1 MKQVHNRL
9 TLLTWLVRG
18 VFILANE
25 KVLVDRSKSGKVRPW
40 RERKLENLQY
50 GDYLQILNYKKAHR
64 VKECGEVLYFV
75 EDEQGH
81 KKLAQTWFCH
91 SRLCPLCNWRRSMK
105 QSNQLTQILEEAV
118 KQRKTGRFLFLTL
131 TVENTTGDQLKS
143 ELRRMGRAIR
153 DLMRYK
159 KPAKN
164 LLGYVRSTEVTV
176 NHEADQP
183 MYHHHM
189 HVLLF
194 VKSLYFKG
202 SDNYISQSEWTGYWQ
217 RAMKLTYVPIVNVEA
232 VKPNVKRQKN
242 SLLASAQETAKYQ
255 VKSKDILTNNQEQDL
270 QVIDDLEQALAGSR
284 QISYGGLLKEI
295 RKQLQLE
302 DVENGDLINTD
313 SDDQKV
319 DQVVRE
325 IVAKW
330 DYQRNNYF
338 V

>member
-1 MKQVHNRL
+1 MTDR
-9 TLLTWLVRG
+9 
-18 VFILANE
+18 
-25 KVLVDRSKSGKVRPW
+25 KVLVDQSQSGKVRPW

-50 GDYLQILNYKKAHR
+50 SDYLQILHYKKAHR
-64 VKECGEVLYFV
+64 VKECGEVLRFV
-75 EDEQGH
+75 EDKNGH

-91 SRLCPLCNWRRSMK
+91 SRLCPLCNWRRAMK
-105 QSNQLTQILEEAV
+105 QSNQLTQILAEAV

-131 TVENTTGDQLKS
+131 TVENTSGNQLKS
-143 ELRRMGRAIR
+143 ELRQMGRAIR

-176 NHEADQP
+176 NHEVDQP

-194 VKSLYFKG
+194 MKSSYFTG
-202 SDNYISQSEWTGYWQ
+202 TDNYISQAEWTGYWQ
-217 RAMKLTYVPIVNVEA
+217 RAMKLTYMPVVNVEA
-232 VKPNVKRQKN
+232 VKPNVNRHKN

-255 VKSKDILTNNQEQDL
+255 VKSKDILTNNPEQDL

-330 DYQRNNYF
+330 DYQRKNYF

>member
-1 MKQVHNRL
+1 MADR
-9 TLLTWLVRG
+9 
-18 VFILANE
+18 
-25 KVLVDRSKSGKVRPW
+25 KVLVDRSQSGKVRPW
-40 RERKLENLQY
+40 REHKLENLQY
-50 GDYLQILNYKKAHR
+50 GDYLQMLHYKKAHR
-64 VKECGEVLYFV
+64 VKECGEVLRFV
-75 EDEQGH
+75 EDKNGH

-105 QSNQLTQILEEAV
+105 QSNQLTQILTEAV

-131 TVENTTGDQLKS
+131 TVKNTTGDLLKS
-143 ELRRMGRAIR
+143 ELRQMGRAIAKIFQ
-153 DLMRYK
+153 YK
-159 KPAKN
+159 KVAKN
-164 LLGYVRSTEVTV
+164 LLGYVRSTEVTI
-176 NHEADQP
+176 NHEADQL

-194 VKSLYFKG
+194 MKSSYFTG
-202 SDNYISQSEWTGYWQ
+202 TDNYISQAEWTRYWQ
-217 RAMKLTYVPIVNVEA
+217 RAMKLAYVPVVNVET
-232 VKPNVKRQKN
+232 VKPNVNRHKN

-313 SDDQKV
+313 SDDKQTE
-319 DQVVRE
+319 QVVRE
-325 IVAKW
+325 VVAKW
-330 DYQRNNYF
+330 DYQRKNYF
-338 V
+338 L

>member
-9 TLLTWLVRG
+9 TLLTWLARG

-64 VKECGEVLYFV
+64 VKECGEVLRFV

-91 SRLCPLCNWRRSMK
+91 SRLCPLCNWRRAMK

-131 TVENTTGDQLKS
+131 TVENTTGKQLKS
-143 ELRRMGRAIR
+143 ELRQMGRAVR

-176 NHEADQP
+176 NHESDRP

-232 VKPNVKRQKN
+232 VKPNLKRQKN

-313 SDDQKV
+313 SDDQET

-330 DYQRNNYF
+330 DYQRKNYF
-338 V
+338 I

>member
-1 MKQVHNRL
+1 MTDR
-9 TLLTWLVRG
+9 
-18 VFILANE
+18 
-25 KVLVDRSKSGKVRPW
+25 KVLVDKSRSGKVRPW

-64 VKECGEVLYFV
+64 VKECGEVLRFV

-91 SRLCPLCNWRRSMK
+91 SRLCPLCNWRRAMK
-105 QSNQLTQILEEAV
+105 QSNQLTQILAEAV

-131 TVENTTGDQLKS
+131 TVENTTGKQLKS
-143 ELRRMGRAIR
+143 ELRQMGRAIR

-217 RAMKLTYVPIVNVEA
+217 RAMKLTYVPMVNVEA
-232 VKPNVKRQKN
+232 VKPNVNRHKN

-313 SDDQKV
+313 CDNQEP

-330 DYQRNNYF
+330 DYLRKNYF
-338 V
+338 I

>member
-9 TLLTWLVRG
+9 TLLTWLARG

-50 GDYLQILNYKKAHR
+50 GDYLQILHYKKAHR
-64 VKECGEVLYFV
+64 VKECGEVLRFV
-75 EDEQGH
+75 EDENGH

-91 SRLCPLCNWRRSMK
+91 SRLCPLCNWRRAMK
-105 QSNQLTQILEEAV
+105 QSNQLTQILEKAV

-131 TVENTTGDQLKS
+131 TVENTTGEQLKS
-143 ELRRMGRAIR
+143 ELRQMGRAIR

-217 RAMKLTYVPIVNVEA
+217 RAMKLTYVPIVNVES
-232 VKPNVKRQKN
+232 VKPNVNRQKN

-284 QISYGGLLKEI
+284 QISYGGLLKKI

-313 SDDQKV
+313 SDDQKT
-319 DQVVRE
+319 DRVVRE

-330 DYQRNNYF
+330 DYQRKNYF
-338 V
+338 I

>member
-1 MKQVHNRL
+1 M
-9 TLLTWLVRG
+9 T
-18 VFILANE
+18 NE

-64 VKECGEVLYFV
+64 VKECGEVLRFV
-75 EDEQGH
+75 EDEQGY

-91 SRLCPLCNWRRSMK
+91 SRLCPLCNWRRAMK

-131 TVENTTGDQLKS
+131 TVENTTGKQLKS
-143 ELRRMGRAIR
+143 ELRQMGRAVR

-176 NHEADQP
+176 NHESDQP

-232 VKPNVKRQKN
+232 VKPNLKRQKN

-330 DYQRNNYF
+330 DYDRKNYF

>member
-1 MKQVHNRL
+1 M
-9 TLLTWLVRG
+9 
-18 VFILANE
+18 ADS
-25 KVLVDRSKSGKVRPW
+25 KVLVDRSRSGKVRPW

-50 GDYLQILNYKKAHR
+50 GDYLQILHYKKAHR
-64 VKECGEVLYFV
+64 VKECGEVLHFM

-81 KKLAQTWFCH
+81 RKLAQTWFCH

-131 TVENTTGDQLKS
+131 TVENTTGDLLKS
-143 ELRRMGRAIR
+143 ELRQMGRAIR

-159 KPAKN
+159 KLAKN

-176 NHEADQP
+176 NHEANQP

-194 VKSLYFKG
+194 MKSSYFTG
-202 SDNYISQSEWTGYWQ
+202 TDNYISQAEWTGYWQ

-255 VKSKDILTNNQEQDL
+255 VKSKDILTNNAGQDL
-270 QVIDDLEQALAGSR
+270 HVIDDLEQALAGSR

-313 SDDQKV
+313 SDDQPV
-319 DQVVRE
+319 EQAVRE

-330 DYQRNNYF
+330 DYQRKNYF
-338 V
+338 I

>member
-1 MKQVHNRL
+1 MADR
-9 TLLTWLVRG
+9 
-18 VFILANE
+18 
-25 KVLVDRSKSGKVRPW
+25 KVLVDRLQSGKVRPW
-40 RERKLENLQY
+40 REHKLENLQY
-50 GDYLQILNYKKAHR
+50 GDYLQMLHYKKAHR
-64 VKECGEVLYFV
+64 VKECGEVLRFV
-75 EDEQGH
+75 EDKNGH

-91 SRLCPLCNWRRSMK
+91 SRLCSLCNWRRSMK
-105 QSNQLTQILEEAV
+105 QSNQLTQILTETV

-131 TVENTTGDQLKS
+131 TVKNTTGDLLKS
-143 ELRRMGRAIR
+143 ELRQMGRAIAKIFQ
-153 DLMRYK
+153 YK
-159 KPAKN
+159 KVAKN
-164 LLGYVRSTEVTV
+164 LLGYVRSTEVTI

-194 VKSLYFKG
+194 MKSSYFTG
-202 SDNYISQSEWTGYWQ
+202 TDNYISQAEWTRYWQ
-217 RAMKLTYVPIVNVEA
+217 RTMKLAYAPVVNVEA

-313 SDDQKV
+313 SGDQET

-330 DYQRNNYF
+330 DYQRKNGSVAKFENQTRPL
-338 V
+338 

>member
-1 MKQVHNRL
+1 MTDR
-9 TLLTWLVRG
+9 
-18 VFILANE
+18 
-25 KVLVDRSKSGKVRPW
+25 KVLVDKSRSGKVRPW

-64 VKECGEVLYFV
+64 VKECGEVLRFV

-81 KKLAQTWFCH
+81 KKLVQTWFCH
-91 SRLCPLCNWRRSMK
+91 SRLCPLCNWRRAMK
-105 QSNQLTQILEEAV
+105 QSNQLTQILAEAV
-118 KQRKTGRFLFLTL
+118 KQRKAGRFLFLTL
-131 TVENTTGDQLKS
+131 TVENTTGKQLKN
-143 ELRRMGRAIR
+143 ELRQMGRAIR

-232 VKPNVKRQKN
+232 VKPNVNRQKN

-295 RKQLQLE
+295 RKHLQLE

-313 SDDQKV
+313 SDDKQAE
-319 DQVVRE
+319 QVVRE
-325 IVAKW
+325 VVAKW
-330 DYQRNNYF
+330 DYQRKNYF
-338 V
+338 I

>member
-1 MKQVHNRL
+1 MADR
-9 TLLTWLVRG
+9 
-18 VFILANE
+18 
-25 KVLVDRSKSGKVRPW
+25 KVLVDRSQSGKVRPW
-40 RERKLENLQY
+40 REHKLENLQY
-50 GDYLQILNYKKAHR
+50 GDYLQMLHYKKAHR
-64 VKECGEVLYFV
+64 VKECGEVLRFV
-75 EDEQGH
+75 EDKNGH

-105 QSNQLTQILEEAV
+105 QSNQLTQILTEAV

-131 TVENTTGDQLKS
+131 TVKNTTGDLLKS
-143 ELRRMGRAIR
+143 ELRQMGRAIAKIFQ
-153 DLMRYK
+153 YK
-159 KPAKN
+159 KVAKN
-164 LLGYVRSTEVTV
+164 LLGYVRSTEVTI
-176 NHEADQP
+176 NHEADQLT
-183 MYHHHM
+183 YHHHM

-194 VKSLYFKG
+194 MKSSYFTG
-202 SDNYISQSEWTGYWQ
+202 TDNYISQSEWTRYWQ
-217 RAMKLTYVPIVNVEA
+217 RAMKLAYVPVVNVEA
-232 VKPNVKRQKN
+232 VKPNVNRHKN

-313 SDDQKV
+313 SGDQET

-330 DYQRNNYF
+330 DYQRKNYF
-338 V
+338 MLNDL

>member
-1 MKQVHNRL
+1 M
-9 TLLTWLVRG
+9 WLVRG
-18 VFILANE
+18 VFNLVDR
-25 KVLVDRSKSGKVRPW
+25 KVLVDRSRSGKIRPW

-50 GDYLQILNYKKAHR
+50 SDYLQILHYKKAHR
-64 VKECGEVLYFV
+64 VKECGEVLRFV

-81 KKLAQTWFCH
+81 RKLAQTWFCH
-91 SRLCPLCNWRRSMK
+91 SRLCPLCNWRRAMK
-105 QSNQLTQILEEAV
+105 QSNQLTQILAEAV
-118 KQRKTGRFLFLTL
+118 KQRKTGQFLFLTL
-131 TVENTTGDQLKS
+131 TVENTAGYRLKS
-143 ELRRMGRAIR
+143 ELRQMGRAIAKI
-153 DLMRYK
+153 LQYK
-159 KPAKN
+159 KVAKN

-194 VKSLYFKG
+194 MKSSYFTG
-202 SDNYISQSEWTGYWQ
+202 TDNYISQAEWTGYWQ

-232 VKPNVKRQKN
+232 VRPNVNRHKN

-270 QVIDDLEQALAGSR
+270 QVIDDLEQGLAGSR

-302 DVENGDLINTD
+302 DVENGDLVNTD
-313 SDDQKV
+313 SDDQQT
-319 DQVVRE
+319 DQVVCV

-330 DYQRNNYF
+330 DYLRKNYF
-338 V
+338 I

>member
-1 MKQVHNRL
+1 MADERS
-9 TLLTWLVRG
+9 
-18 VFILANE
+18 FILTDR
-25 KVLVDRSKSGKVRPW
+25 KVLVDKSRSGKVRPW

-64 VKECGEVLYFV
+64 VKECGEVLRFV

-91 SRLCPLCNWRRSMK
+91 SRLCPLCNWRRAMK

-131 TVENTTGDQLKS
+131 TVENTTGKQLKS
-143 ELRRMGRAIR
+143 ELRQMGRAVR

-255 VKSKDILTNNQEQDL
+255 VKSKDILTNNPEQDL
-270 QVIDDLEQALAGSR
+270 RVIDDLEQALAGSR

-302 DVENGDLINTD
+302 DVENDDLINTD
-313 SDDQKV
+313 SGDQET

-330 DYQRNNYF
+330 DYQLKNYF

>member
-1 MKQVHNRL
+1 MADR
-9 TLLTWLVRG
+9 
-18 VFILANE
+18 
-25 KVLVDRSKSGKVRPW
+25 KVLVDRSQSGKVRPW
-40 RERKLENLQY
+40 REHKLENLQY
-50 GDYLQILNYKKAHR
+50 GDYLQMLHYKKAHR
-64 VKECGEVLYFV
+64 VKECGEVLRFV
-75 EDEQGH
+75 EDKNGH

-105 QSNQLTQILEEAV
+105 QSNQLTQILTETV

-131 TVENTTGDQLKS
+131 TVKNTTGDLLKS
-143 ELRRMGRAIR
+143 ELRQMGRAVAKIFQ
-153 DLMRYK
+153 YK
-159 KPAKN
+159 KVAKN
-164 LLGYVRSTEVTV
+164 LLGYVRSTEVTI

-194 VKSLYFKG
+194 MKSSYFTG
-202 SDNYISQSEWTGYWQ
+202 TDNYISQAEWTRYWQ
-217 RAMKLTYVPIVNVEA
+217 RVMKLAYAPVVNVEA

-313 SDDQKV
+313 SDDQKTG
-319 DQVVRE
+319 QVVRE

-330 DYQRNNYF
+330 DYQRKNYF
-338 V
+338 VW

>member
-1 MKQVHNRL
+1 MADK
-9 TLLTWLVRG
+9 
-18 VFILANE
+18 
-25 KVLVDRSKSGKVRPW
+25 KVLVDRSRSGKVRPW
-40 RERKLENLQY
+40 REHKLENLQY
-50 GDYLQILNYKKAHR
+50 GDYLQMLHYKKAHR
-64 VKECGEVLYFV
+64 VKECGEVLRFV
-75 EDEQGH
+75 EDKNGH

-91 SRLCPLCNWRRSMK
+91 SRLCPLCNWRRAMK

-131 TVENTTGDQLKS
+131 TVENTTGNQLKS
-143 ELRRMGRAIR
+143 ELRQMGQAIR

-159 KPAKN
+159 KPSKN

-194 VKSLYFKG
+194 MKSSYFTG
-202 SDNYISQSEWTGYWQ
+202 TDNYISQAEWTGYWQ

-232 VKPNVKRQKN
+232 VKPNVNRHK
-242 SLLASAQETAKYQ
+242 SPLLASAQETAKYQ
-255 VKSKDILTNNQEQDL
+255 VKSKDILTNNLEQDL

-319 DQVVRE
+319 DQAVRE

-330 DYQRNNYF
+330 DYQRKNYF

>member
-1 MKQVHNRL
+1 MTNK
-9 TLLTWLVRG
+9 
-18 VFILANE
+18 E
-25 KVLVDRSKSGKVRPW
+25 VLVDRSRSGKVRPW

-50 GDYLQILNYKKAHR
+50 GDYLQMLHYKKAHR
-64 VKECGEVLYFV
+64 VRECGEVLRFM

-81 KKLAQTWFCH
+81 RKLAQTWFCH
-91 SRLCPLCNWRRSMK
+91 SRLCPLCNWRRAMK
-105 QSNQLTQILEEAV
+105 QSNQLTQILEKAV

-131 TVENTTGDQLKS
+131 TVENTTGEQLKS

-202 SDNYISQSEWTGYWQ
+202 SDNYISQAEWTGYWQ
-217 RAMKLTYVPIVNVEA
+217 RAMKLNYVPIVNVEA
-232 VKPNVKRQKN
+232 VKPNVNQHKN

-255 VKSKDILTNNQEQDL
+255 VKSKDILTDNAEQDL
-270 QVIDDLEQALAGSR
+270 QVI
-284 QISYGGLLKEI
+284 
-295 RKQLQLE
+295 
-302 DVENGDLINTD
+302 
-313 SDDQKV
+313 
-319 DQVVRE
+319 
-325 IVAKW
+325 
-330 DYQRNNYF
+330 
-338 V
+338 